1 MDQPEAPSHDV
12 LRDEILADAQRQA
25 ERIIRKAKREAKA
38 TIDKATTKSQE
49 ERDAKLAAARADAEQ
64 KRTVVFATLPVA
76 VGRMRAAHVEQELMA
91 LCDTVRARLLARE
104 GFAYRETIVTLA
116 AEAIAGM
123 EGDAF
128 VLELSEKDQKILQ
141 NGLVTSVLERVGQ
154 PNLTLT
160 LSTEAAQI
168 TSGVLVRDPQGRQV
182 WDNSLAA
189 RLDRMWPLLRSKIA
203 KQMKIQDREEP
214 SGGQS

>member
-1 MDQPEAPSHDV
+1 MDPPEAPSHDV

-38 TIDKATTKSQE
+38 TIDKATAKSRE
-49 ERDAKLAAARADAEQ
+49 ERDAKLEVARADAER
-64 KRTVVFATLPVA
+64 KRTLVFATLPVA
-76 VGRMRAAHVEQELMA
+76 IGRMRAAHVEQELTS
-91 LCDTVRARLLARE
+91 LRDKVRAKLLARE
-104 GFAYRETIVTLA
+104 GFAYRETIVALA

-128 VLELSEKDQKILQ
+128 VLELSEEDQKILQ
-141 NGLVTSVLERVGQ
+141 NGLVTSVLERAGQ
-154 PNLTLT
+154 PNVTLT
-160 LSTEAAQI
+160 LSAAAAQI
-168 TSGVLVRDPQGRQV
+168 KSGVLVRDPQGRQI

-203 KQMKIQDREEP
+203 EQVKIQDREEP